1 MSNPYYSNTG
11 YPQFRASG
19 KSEDMR
25 AELKRVEEGFARL
38 PDPIMPNQ
46 PVFGNSTGN
55 RIVSKTPE
63 EARELLG
70 IDPIMPNQ
78 PVFGNSTGNRIVSKT
93 PEEARELLGI
103 DLGGGGFEGTDQ
115 YRWINGT
122 LIQWMH
128 VQDMSD
134 TLFTVPW
141 PIAFPNKIF
150 VAFAEYLYDSRSTA
164 HIKAFDKTTVTL
176 NPSGIPHAAI
186 IGIGA

>member
-46 PVFGNSTGN
+46 PVFG
-55 RIVSKTPE
+55 
-63 EARELLG
+63 
-70 IDPIMPNQ
+70 D
-78 PVFGNSTGNRIVSKT
+78 STGNRIVSKT

-122 LIQWMH
+122 LIQWMY
-128 VQDMSD
+128 VESMSG

-150 VAFAEYLYDSRSTA
+150 VAFVEYLYSSRGTA
-164 HIKAFDKTTVTL
+164 RIQMFDKTAVAL
-176 NPSGIPHAAI
+176 NPSGISQAAI

>member
-46 PVFGNSTGN
+46 PVFGDSTGD

-70 IDPIMPNQ
+70 I
-78 PVFGNSTGNRIVSKT
+78 
-93 PEEARELLGI
+93 A
-103 DLGGGGFEGTDQ
+103 LGGGGFEGTDQ

-128 VQDMSD
+128 VKNMSG
-134 TLFTVPW
+134 TVFPVPW

-150 VAFAEYLYDSRSTA
+150 VAFAEYLYTTRSTA
-164 HIKAFDKTTVTL
+164 CILGFDKIRVTL
-176 NPSGIPHAAI
+176 DRSTIPQAAI

>member
-11 YPQFRASG
+11 YPQFRAPG

-38 PDPIMPNQ
+38 PGPIMPNQ
-46 PVFGNSTGN
+46 PVFGNSTGD

-63 EARELLG
+63 EAR
-70 IDPIMPNQ
+70 
-78 PVFGNSTGNRIVSKT
+78 K
-93 PEEARELLGI
+93 LLGI

-128 VQDMSD
+128 VKGMSG
-134 TLFTVPW
+134 TYLSVPW

-150 VAFAEYLYDSRSTA
+150 VAFAEYLYTERSTA
-164 HIKAFDKTTVTL
+164 CIRYFNETTVTL
-176 NPSGIPHAAI
+176 DPSDIPQAAI